1 LHDCHVTDD
10 LVWVASYADRSQL
23 LECDGEADH
32 AFADIDL
39 ERLKFFALVPRA
51 AASDAHDEVQHVFK
65 QTADT
70 KLIFF
75 RRRQSEIG
83 LATGEVSPWQT
94 LHVLGFKKTVRF
106 DDGQER
112 SVKTYLYVL
121 PSGSTL
127 LTDDFAAL

>member
-1 LHDCHVTDD
+1 MHECHVTDD
-10 LVWVASYADRSQL
+10 LVWVASYTGGAQL

-39 ERLKFFALVPRA
+39 ERLEFFALVPRA
-51 AASDAHDEVQHVFK
+51 AAVDAHDEVQHVFK

-75 RRRQSEIG
+75 RRRQFEIG
-83 LATGEVSPWQT
+83 LATGERTFWQT
-94 LHVLGFKKTVRF
+94 LSVLGFKKAVRF
-106 DDGQER
+106 EDGQER
-112 SVKTYLYVL
+112 SVKTYLYIL
-121 PSGSTL
+121 PGGSTL